1 MKKYK
6 NVNRLLLLITNKILL
21 IKMNSNQEQTFCL
34 GG

>member
-6 NVNRLLLLITNKILL
+6 NVNRLLLLITNKNLL
-21 IKMNSNQEQTFCL
+21 IKKNSNQKQTFCL